1 MGQAIK
7 KKTADET
14 YLAFKN
20 IFESSGRVCVK
31 LHMDGGNEFKGAC
44 RKYLES
50 LNIKLFIMEGDLK
63 AMFVERFNQT
73 LKSMMWREFT
83 FNNDPK
89 YSKQLQDLVSNYNNS
104 KHRAIKTTPASVTK
118 QNEEEIFK
126 TQYGFSK
133 NSGLFES
140 ISFKY
145 SIGDYVR
152 LVVPEKL
159 FQKGYTAKWTD
170 EIFIID
176 HQIPTHPPTY
186 KIRALN
192 GEFYEQKF
200 YTEELIKINHS
211 QFPIDAFEVIDE
223 DNENIKIKQLNTAE
237 DSSPKWVQKK
247 QFLQ

>member
-1 MGQAIK
+1 
-7 KKTADET
+7 
-14 YLAFKN
+14 
-20 IFESSGRVCVK
+20 
-31 LHMDGGNEFKGAC
+31 MDGGNGFKGAC

-83 FNNDPK
+83 FNNDTK

-126 TQYGFSK
+126 SQYGFPK

-200 YTEELIKINHS
+200 YTEELIKINHT